1 MHTRTRKKYLLLCIC
16 LASVLVLLVA
26 SAAIGYQCR
35 ISLFDRSGWQGSR
48 YLDYDGNPLLHWQTI
63 DGQKY
68 YFDPEGSRVTGW
80 LKTKYGTFYLKDG
93 GGIHTGWLED
103 GKDRYYFG
111 EDGKLCTGWT
121 EIDGS
126 RCYLNRDGALQTGW
140 LILDGKR
147 WYLDEGGS
155 PVTGWYTVEA
165 QPYYF
170 REDGTMATGR
180 VVIDGKEH
188 FFSSQGEE
196 FLLVNAWHE
205 LSEGYE
211 PELEFIEGEMWVDAR
226 CAEAVRTILADLREL
241 EFPARLSS
249 AYRDVQAQIDIW
261 WEWYELYIN
270 DGETD
275 EEARRLTDEV
285 VAKPGTSEH
294 HTGLAVDIAGGWEM
308 FDWLEEHCAEYGFIL
323 RFPEGKEDITGITYE
338 PWHFRYVGVEMAREL
353 QALDMCLEEYV
364 VYLTEY

>member
-1 MHTRTRKKYLLLCIC
+1 MHTRTKKKYLVLCIC
-16 LASVLVLLVA
+16 LAAVLVLLVA
-26 SAAIGYQCR
+26 FAAIGYGCR
-35 ISLFDRSGWQGSR
+35 ISLFDRSGWRGER
-48 YLDYDGNPLLHWQTI
+48 YLDYDGKTLLHWQTI

-68 YFDPEGSRVTGW
+68 YFAPDGNRVTGW

-103 GKDRYYFG
+103 EGNRYYFG

-126 RCYLNRDGALQTGW
+126 LRFLDTEGSLHSGWLEQDGNKLYLEDGAAVIGWQT
-140 LILDGKR
+140 IEQK
-147 WYLDEGGS
+147 
-155 PVTGWYTVEA
+155 
-165 QPYYF
+165 PYYF

-180 VVIDGKEH
+180 VVIQGKER

-196 FLLVNAWHE
+196 FLLVNTWHALPE
-205 LSEGYE
+205 DYQ
-211 PELEFIEGEMWVDAR
+211 PELEFIEGEMWVDVR

-241 EFPARLSS
+241 GFPARLSS
-249 AYRDVQAQIDIW
+249 AHRDVQAQIDIW
-261 WEWYELYIN
+261 WEWYERYIN
-270 DGETD
+270 DGETQED
-275 EEARRLTDEV
+275 ARRLTDQV

-308 FDWLEEHCAEYGFIL
+308 FDWLAEHCVDYGFIL
-323 RFPEGKEDITGITYE
+323 RFPDGKENITGITYE

-364 VYLTEY
+364 EYLTVE